1 MGPLCL
7 SFLICQMQQPSHEIV
22 VKIELIYTQLLKHRA
37 SLVAQL
43 VKSLPAMQDTQVRS
57 QGWEDLLEK
66 GIFSILIWKIPWR
79 VEPGRL

>member
-1 MGPLCL
+1 
-7 SFLICQMQQPSHEIV
+7 MQQPSHEIV
-22 VKIELIYTQLLKHRA
+22 IKIELIYTQLLKHRA

-66 GIFSILIWKIPWR
+66 GIFSVLAWRIPWT
-79 VEPGRL
+79 V